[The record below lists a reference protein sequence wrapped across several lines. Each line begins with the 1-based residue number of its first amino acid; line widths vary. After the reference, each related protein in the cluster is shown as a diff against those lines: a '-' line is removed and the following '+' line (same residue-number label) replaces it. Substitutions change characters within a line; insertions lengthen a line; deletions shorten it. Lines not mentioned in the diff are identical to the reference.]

1 MTQNQGVSGSFSTI
15 QSRACKMMSAA
26 MDSEDD
32 GTSLS
37 QEDTDKSTSVY
48 SIDSIQA
55 EASTPVSLP
64 VEPLQRKLGSNELF
78 AFNCHNSGNLNIMCG
93 ITLLT
98 RHSIDEGK

>member
-1 MTQNQGVSGSFSTI
+1 
-15 QSRACKMMSAA
+15 

-48 SIDSIQA
+48 SIDSIPA
-55 EASTPVSLP
+55 EVSTPVSLT

-78 AFNCHNSGNLNIMCG
+78 AFNCHNYGNLNIMCG